1 MNKHYS
7 FVVVSTVVLLGVLA
21 SPHAATA
28 QAEASIRQLP
38 IEKWCEAEA
47 ARDLDAKMSLFT
59 SDVVFIAPGEPILVG
74 QDDVRTMHEAAWKDT
89 QWQCTGTGTVDEVQV
104 LGEWGFVRGTFS
116 GEFTPSDGPTTRLSG
131 KFINVVRQEGGHW
144 KIARVI
150 WNMD

>member
-1 MNKHYS
+1 MIKHYS
-7 FVVVSTVVLLGVLA
+7 SVVLSAVALLGVLA
-21 SPHAATA
+21 APHPATA

-59 SDVVFIAPGEPILVG
+59 SDVVFIAPGAPIVVG
-74 QDDVRTMHEAAWKDT
+74 QDEVRAWHEAAWKDT
-89 QWQCTGTGTVDEVQV
+89 QWQCTGTVDEVQV

-131 KFINVVRQEGGHW
+131 KFINVVREEGGHW

>member
-1 MNKHYS
+1 MIKHYS
-7 FVVVSTVVLLGVLA
+7 SVVLSAVALLGVLA
-21 SPHAATA
+21 APHPATA

-59 SDVVFIAPGEPILVG
+59 SDVVWIEPGKPILVG

-89 QWQCTGTGTVDEVQV
+89 QWQCTGTVDEVQV

-116 GEFTPSDGPTTRLSG
+116 GKFTPSDGPTTSSSG
-131 KFINVVRQEGGHW
+131 RFINVVRQEGGHW

-150 WNMD
+150 WNLD

>member
-1 MNKHYS
+1 MTKHYS
-7 FVVVSTVVLLGVLA
+7 FVVLSAVALLGVLA
-21 SPHAATA
+21 APHPATA

-59 SDVVFIAPGEPILVG
+59 SDIVFIAPGEPVLVG
-74 QDDVRTMHEAAWKDT
+74 QDDVRAAHEAGWKDT
-89 QWQCTGTGTVDEVQV
+89 QWHCTGTVDEVQV

-131 KFINVVRQEGGHW
+131 KFINVVREEGGHW

>member
-1 MNKHYS
+1 MIKHYS
-7 FVVVSTVVLLGVLA
+7 SVVLSAVALLGVLA
-21 SPHAATA
+21 APHPATA

-59 SDVVFIAPGEPILVG
+59 SDIVFIAPGEPVLVG
-74 QDDVRTMHEAAWKDT
+74 QDDVRAAHETAWKDT
-89 QWQCTGTGTVDEVQV
+89 QSHCTGTVDEVQV

-116 GEFTPSDGPTTRLSG
+116 GEFTPSDGPTTRFAG
-131 KFINVVRQEGGHW
+131 KFINIVRQEGGHW